1 MKLRVIISVIMC
13 SLTMLGA
20 HAQQDPLYSQYMFN
34 MMGINPAYAGSR
46 EVLSVTGMAKAQWA
60 GIEGAPLTEML
71 TADFAI
77 KEKKIGLGVA
87 LLNDRIGVFNTT
99 AINFNGAYRIRL
111 SKGTLA
117 MGLLGGVQ
125 NYKADYTSV
134 QLASANGNNDPAF
147 SNNVNQFKPTL
158 GAGLYYNTD
167 KFYVGFSTPQM
178 LKYESYYQNAQWFLA
193 GGYVFNLSP
202 DVVLKPSVLLRM
214 TKGTPINADFNAN
227 VWLHNIVALGVSV
240 RTSSMYVAML
250 EVQINHQ
257 LRFGYAYDWS
267 PTSIN
272 KGSHEFMLRYEFGYD
287 KKRMMSPR
295 YF

>member
-1 MKLRVIISVIMC
+1 
-13 SLTMLGA
+13 
-20 HAQQDPLYSQYMFN
+20 
-34 MMGINPAYAGSR
+34 
-46 EVLSVTGMAKAQWA
+46 
-60 GIEGAPLTEML
+60 
-71 TADFAI
+71 
-77 KEKKIGLGVA
+77 
-87 LLNDRIGVFNTT
+87 
-99 AINFNGAYRIRL
+99 
-111 SKGTLA
+111 
-117 MGLLGGVQ
+117 LGGVQ